1 MNIYTQCCGLV
12 ILFILLVFDIKH
24 KKVGLFSETVY
35 LNTILINALSVIIG
49 LLSVVALNNQDVFNG
64 SAVLLFSKAHMI
76 TIVMVGYTN
85 VSYLASSIYSR
96 RRYLDMLVKFLWIP
110 AVEIIAIIFTPIRYK
125 YAFGG
130 FYVAGAGSVISYVTT
145 MGYVALCIWMVST
158 WRRRL
163 GKRRRDSVIGWM
175 ILMTV
180 AATMEQLVGNFYCV
194 DFACALGMMIIY
206 FTLENPESNMDKNY
220 GCFNSHTLSP
230 YMTQMMHSHENFCM
244 IYLSMADAKNND
256 ADEEYINDKI
266 RQIIDYVND
275 FSFAKVFK
283 LVEQE
288 FICIVPDEGKLQ
300 IVVSCLRNRFYYDQ
314 FNMFTDTAMVN
325 SESTT
330 PKSLI
335 VMLTDST
342 VAEEPDDILRV
353 FQTLR
358 ETNRDNITSTRIR
371 LCKAHFDELREKEQ
385 IIREIRE
392 ALDKDRVEVFYQ
404 PIYSTKEKKF
414 VSAEALARIRREDN
428 SIVPPGKFIPIAE
441 ETGLILKL
449 GERVFEKTC
458 RFIQTGMPKQ
468 LGIQYIE
475 VNLSVI
481 QCEQLDLASKYIQIM
496 EENQVN
502 PHFINLEITETAT
515 IQAKRKL
522 QQNMKTLMDYGVEF
536 SLDDFGN
543 GHSNLDYVIDMPVD
557 IVKLDMSL
565 IQAYENE
572 KKAKAVVQAA
582 VRMILDMEL
591 NALTE
596 GVETKEQLDE
606 MERIGVDYIQG
617 FYFSKPIPENEFL
630 DFLRKHQGE
639 AS

>member
-1 MNIYTQCCGLV
+1 MNIYTQCCGLL
-12 ILFILLVFDIKH
+12 ILFVLLVFDIKH

-35 LNTILINALSVIIG
+35 LNTILINAFSVIIG
-49 LLSVVALNNQDVFNG
+49 LLSVVALNNQDVFSDG
-64 SAVLLFSKAHMI
+64 AIAFLTKGHMI
-76 TIVMVGYTN
+76 SLIAVGYTN
-85 VSYLASSIYSR
+85 VAYLISGFYSKKHFADV
-96 RRYLDMLVKFLWIP
+96 LIKNSWVP
-110 AVEIIAIIFTPIRYK
+110 AVEIIAIIFAPIK
-125 YAFGG
+125 YRENFGG
-130 FYVAGAGSVISYVTT
+130 IYASGIATYISFFAAVGYITACILFVAK
-145 MGYVALCIWMVST
+145 

-163 GKRRRDSVIGWM
+163 GRRRRDSVIGWM
-175 ILMTV
+175 VIMSVATLM
-180 AATMEQLVGNFYCV
+180 EHLIGNFYCV
-194 DFACALGMMIIY
+194 DFACAIGMMIIY
-206 FTLENPESNMDKNY
+206 FTLENPESNMDKNF
-220 GCFNSHTLSP
+220 GCFNSHMLSP
-230 YMTQMMHSHENFCM
+230 YMTQLMHSHQNFCM
-244 IYLSMADAKNND
+244 IYLSMADAKTSETD
-256 ADEEYINDKI
+256 DDFLDDKI
-266 RQIIDYVND
+266 RQIIDYVNE
-275 FSFAKVFK
+275 FSYAKIFK

-300 IVVSCLRNRFYYDQ
+300 IVVSGLRNRFYYDQ
-314 FNMFTDTAMVN
+314 FNMFSEVATAN
-325 SESTT
+325 SNSTT

-342 VAEEPDDILRV
+342 VAEEPNDILRV

-358 ETNRDNITSTRIR
+358 ETNRDNLTSTRIR

-404 PIYSTKEKKF
+404 PIYSTKDKKF
-414 VSAEALARIRREDN
+414 ISAEALARIRREDN

-458 RFIQTGMPKQ
+458 KFIRTGLPKKM
-468 LGIQYIE
+468 GIEYIE

-481 QCEQLDLASKYIQIM
+481 QCEQLDLANKYIQIM

-582 VRMILDMEL
+582 VRMILDMDL

-617 FYFSKPIPENEFL
+617 FYFSKPIPEREFL
-630 DFLRKHQGE
+630 DFLQKHQGA

>member
-1 MNIYTQCCGLV
+1 MNIYTQCCGLI
-12 ILFILLVFDIKH
+12 ILFILFAFDIKH

-35 LNTILINALSVIIG
+35 LNTIFINAVSVIVG
-49 LLSVVALNNQDVFNG
+49 LLSVVALNNQDSFNHAATMFFTKG
-64 SAVLLFSKAHMI
+64 HMI
-76 TIVMVGYTN
+76 TLIIVGYAN
-85 VSYLASSIYSR
+85 VAYLISGFYSKR
-96 RRYLDMLVKFLWIP
+96 RHLEVVIKHAWLPV
-110 AVEIIAIIFTPIRYK
+110 AEIIAVIFVPVSFK
-125 YAFGG
+125 SAFGG
-130 FYVAGAGSVISYVTT
+130 MYVAGAATIITFIAT
-145 MGYVALCIWMVST
+145 LGYVALCIWLVVK

-163 GKRRRDSVIGWM
+163 GRRRRDSVIGWM
-175 ILMTV
+175 VVMSF
-180 AATMEQLVGNFYCV
+180 AAIIEQAIGNFYCI
-194 DFACALGMMIIY
+194 DFACSIGMMIIY

-220 GCFNSHTLSP
+220 GCFNSHMISP
-230 YMTQMMHSHENFCM
+230 YMAQLMHAKETFCM
-244 IYLSMADAKNND
+244 IYLSMADAKTSD
-256 ADEEYINDKI
+256 ADEDRLNDKI
-266 RQIIDYVND
+266 RQIIDFVNQ
-275 FSFAKVFK
+275 FPYAKVFK

-288 FICIVPDEGKLQ
+288 FICILPDEGKLQ
-300 IVVSCLRNRFYYDQ
+300 IVVSGLRNRFYYDQ
-314 FNMFTDTAMVN
+314 FSMFNEQGIVN

-335 VMLTDST
+335 VMLSDST

-358 ETNRDNITSTRIR
+358 ESNRDNITSTRIR
-371 LCKAHFDELREKEQ
+371 LCKSHFDELREKEQ

-404 PIYSTKEKKF
+404 PIYSTKHKRF
-414 VSAEALARIRREDN
+414 ISAEALARIRREDN

-458 RFIQTGMPKQ
+458 RFIQTGLPERM
-468 LGIQYIE
+468 GMEYIE

-496 EENQVN
+496 EENQIN
-502 PHFINLEITETAT
+502 PHFINLEITETAS

-522 QQNMKTLMDYGVEF
+522 QQNMRTLMEYGVEF

-617 FYFSKPIPENEFL
+617 YYFSKPIPENEFL
-630 DFLRKHQGE
+630 DFLQKHQGE